1 MLYTK
6 PGCCLCDGLRET
18 LEVVMR
24 GDSGVAVSPELASLG
39 GGVETRDVS
48 TNDAWAARHAM
59 EVPVLALSFRAEGEG
74 DGEEEEEEEVE
85 LPRPSPRLAPARL
98 AIRLSADVARA
109 MKKKGGGATSASSG
123 TDDEEKKKPGGGWA
137 VVSERPF

>member
-1 MLYTK
+1 M
-6 PGCCLCDGLRET
+6 
-18 LEVVMR
+18 
-24 GDSGVAVSPELASLG
+24 
-39 GGVETRDVS
+39 
-48 TNDAWAARHAM
+48 
-59 EVPVLALSFRAEGEG
+59 
-74 DGEEEEEEEVE
+74 E